1 MSKVLLYSPS
11 GQLICSTEQNNKGI
25 WDLFNFDGFLTIEIR
40 SYIDEYHNESLF
52 NRMRLISYRYDYED
66 EYPKPSVNRKITF
79 G

>member
-11 GQLICSTEQNNKGI
+11 GHLISSIKSNNRGL

-40 SYIDEYHNESLF
+40 SYIDEHHNEPF
-52 NRMRLISYRYDYED
+52 AKRIRLISYRYDYED
-66 EYPKPSVNRKITF
+66 EYPKPRVDRKITF